1 MADSKLISIL
11 TEIITEV
18 GDLQNIQPYEWSK
31 ISNNRYD
38 FQVEFNE
45 DTLRGSVIFN
55 RLSQN
60 DISLIKFNPVIQ
72 PENADAIQNVT
83 YSIEGEGS
91 QYLKSDFKL
100 LIRVLKTVSDI
111 VEYHIQSTSN
121 TIFVIFEET
130 KSERIGSAQ
139 KSKIY
144 QAIMTQNM
152 LPGYRGSTVTYN
164 NTITGYCISPIYK

>member
-1 MADSKLISIL
+1 MANSKLISIL
-11 TEIITEV
+11 SEIITEV
-18 GDLQNIQPYEWSK
+18 GDLQNIQPYQWSK
-31 ISNNRYD
+31 INDTRYD
-38 FQVEFNE
+38 FQIKRE
-45 DTLRGSVIFN
+45 DETFRCSVTFTV
-55 RLSQN
+55 LSKN
-60 DISLIKFNPVIQ
+60 DISLIKFNPIIQ

-111 VEYHIQSTSN
+111 IEYHIQSTSN

-152 LPGYRGSTVTYN
+152 LPGYRGSTITYN
-164 NTITGYCISPIYK
+164 NTIPGYCISPIYK